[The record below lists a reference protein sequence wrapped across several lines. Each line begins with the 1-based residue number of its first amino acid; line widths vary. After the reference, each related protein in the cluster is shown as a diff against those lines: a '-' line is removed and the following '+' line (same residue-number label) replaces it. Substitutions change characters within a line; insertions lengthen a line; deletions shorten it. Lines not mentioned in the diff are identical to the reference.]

1 MTTAFALKLPRVF
14 TQASSW
20 QILRLIDNHCAIVQ
34 GMGDTGNR
42 WAEHGMMQRLRCW
55 GGGGWQVDG
64 RKVCITPGW
73 HHTDTGT
80 GLSCTL
86 SASRTLPASR
96 HHHQASPSSHHRTRC
111 CPSAA
116 AAYQFTASRLSS
128 IFTNLDWFLVF
139 NKKQS
144 KNNLG
149 CVKGPSTFCFHNNDV
164 CISIVILSVQYYALV
179 KLLGVRPIVLF
190 LRKLLLSIAVLPD
203 YWFVV
208 EVIRNVQVRLHKDT
222 EHRWGVYR

>member
-1 MTTAFALKLPRVF
+1 MKVSYRLLCSKLQWPRPLLWNCLVCLHKPAAGKFYDWSTITAQLYEGWVILG
-14 TQASSW
+14 TDGLNMEWCGGW
-20 QILRLIDNHCAIVQ
+20 Q
-34 GMGDTGNR
+34 
-42 WAEHGMMQRLRCW
+42 RCW

-73 HHTDTGT
+73 HHTDTGS

-96 HHHQASPSSHHRTRC
+96 HHHQASPSTHHRTRC
-111 CPSAA
+111 CPSAAA

-128 IFTNLDWFLVF
+128 LFTNLDWFLVF

-149 CVKGPSTFCFHNNDV
+149 CV
-164 CISIVILSVQYYALV
+164 
-179 KLLGVRPIVLF
+179 
-190 LRKLLLSIAVLPD
+190 
-203 YWFVV
+203 
-208 EVIRNVQVRLHKDT
+208 
-222 EHRWGVYR
+222 